1 MPPENWC
8 FDDKKVS
15 FFLRHRV
22 EVREWFFSFKKLH
35 DEEWVKIVQKFCTIW
50 KFSVKIYERKYS
62 LNFRRFQ
69 RAITLNVVTYRKIN
83 MQFTVFILGG
93 VCTVLCISFQTSL
106 QSYVWRLLA
115 STRTELLFIFSLWI
129 FLNTSF
135 YENYFHILLWLSAI
149 WTWGSHCLIEPIF

>member
-1 MPPENWC
+1 MPLENWC

-15 FFLRHRV
+15 FFFVIEQRL
-22 EVREWFFSFKKLH
+22 ENGSLALKSFLMKNGWKGI
-35 DEEWVKIVQKFCTIW
+35 EANFVKFCTIW

-69 RAITLNVVTYRKIN
+69 RAITLNVLTYRKIN

-93 VCTVLCISFQTSL
+93 FCTVLYISFQTSL
-106 QSYVWRLLA
+106 QSNFWRLLA

-149 WTWGSHCLIEPIF
+149 